1 MKIIISLLL
10 LISSIAYSET
20 ATVAFVGDVNF
31 TGRIGEKMAVSGT
44 SWPFEK
50 VKDILAKADYR
61 VCNLESPVG
70 VGGEKYCEKRVYFK
84 ANPQYLDA
92 LTDAGF
98 NMVSLANNHALDY
111 GPDILRQ
118 TREELDKRNIKYIGI
133 RDNNKD
139 HYVPRLV
146 IINGLKIAFFGYCN
160 ACPTEFGPRSNT
172 AGVNVGMKKMIREQV
187 AKAKRDFSPD
197 FIVAMPHWGTEYAG
211 VDKNQ
216 GFTSIALLDAGVD
229 IIVGAHPHVL
239 QKSSSFAVEGG
250 NRIVAYSLGNFLFP
264 MRWNVSLDS
273 AILFVEL
280 IKNGDKKHITASW
293 TFVSLDS
300 NRPVPIDPNSER
312 FKRDKYTIENGYDY
326 PENRRWPEIG
336 PWSKNGKAN

>member
-1 MKIIISLLL
+1 MKILSTLLL
-10 LISSIAYSET
+10 LVSLAHSET
-20 ATVAFVGDVNF
+20 AIISFVGDVNF
-31 TGRIGEKMAVSGT
+31 TGRIGEQMAVSGT
-44 SWPFEK
+44 TWPFEK

-61 VCNLESPVG
+61 VCNLESPAG
-70 VGGEKYCEKRVYFK
+70 IGGAKYCEKSVYFK

-92 LTDAGF
+92 LTDGGF

-111 GPDILRQ
+111 GPEVLSQ
-118 TREELDKRNIKYIGI
+118 TCQELDKRNIAYIGI
-133 RDNNKD
+133 RQNNKD
-139 HYVPRLV
+139 AYTPKIVK
-146 IINGLKIAFFGYCN
+146 INGLTIAFFGYCN
-160 ACPTEFGPRSNT
+160 ACPSEFGPLSNT
-172 AGVNVGMKKMIREQV
+172 AGVNVGMKKMIKEQV
-187 AKAKRDFSPD
+187 TKAKRDFNPD
-197 FIVAMPHWGTEYAG
+197 FIVAMPHWGSEYMN

-216 GFTSIALLDAGVD
+216 EFTNRALVEAGVN
-229 IIVGAHPHVL
+229 IVVGAHPHVL
-239 QKSSSFAVEGG
+239 QKSVQWADFFT
-250 NRIVAYSLGNFLFP
+250 AYSLGNFLFP

-336 PWSKNGKAN
+336 PWSKNAKAN